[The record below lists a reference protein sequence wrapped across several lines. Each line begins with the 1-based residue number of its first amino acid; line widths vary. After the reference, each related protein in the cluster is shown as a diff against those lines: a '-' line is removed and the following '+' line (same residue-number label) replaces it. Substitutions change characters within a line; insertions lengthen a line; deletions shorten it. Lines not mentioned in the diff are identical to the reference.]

1 MRIIKAIIISI
12 FGIIGVVTL
21 LFSVISAIN
30 AYKSESW
37 PFVSGYIKF
46 AECGQFVDV
55 RGGAS
60 AKKIRYEYTVNNL
73 VYQSDREYFGIP
85 IARNSCVAG
94 YTPSQAVSVYYDPSN
109 PENAVLVTGQTRENF
124 FGLIVGLLF
133 SIFAILAFMLDR
145 RTR

>member
-12 FGIIGVVTL
+12 FGIIGVITL

-60 AKKIRYEYTVNNL
+60 AKKIKYEYNAIK
-73 VYQSDREYFGIP
+73 YF
-85 IARNSCVAG
+85 
-94 YTPSQAVSVYYDPSN
+94 
-109 PENAVLVTGQTRENF
+109 
-124 FGLIVGLLF
+124 
-133 SIFAILAFMLDR
+133 
-145 RTR
+145 